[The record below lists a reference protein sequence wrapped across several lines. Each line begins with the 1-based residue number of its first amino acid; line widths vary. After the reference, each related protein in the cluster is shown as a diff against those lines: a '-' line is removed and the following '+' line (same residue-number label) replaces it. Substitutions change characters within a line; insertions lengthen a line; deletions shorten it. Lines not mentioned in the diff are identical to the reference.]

1 MKFAAPIVLALA
13 LFLALIIAP
22 IWFFRPSTESLRDF
36 VIIVYGVL
44 GALLMLILILVGV
57 GIFFSVRELTKAVL
71 RLIDD
76 PIVPAINDVRATV
89 QDLRGSAEFITD
101 TAVSPLIKV
110 VALGRGI
117 RKGMSAASAIARR
130 GRG

>member
-1 MKFAAPIVLALA
+1 MKFAGPAILAVLLLA
-13 LFLALIIAP
+13 ALIVAP
-22 IWFFRPSTESLRDF
+22 LYIFRPSTESLRDF

-44 GALLMLILILVGV
+44 GALLFAILILVAV
-57 GIFFSVRELTKAVL
+57 GILFSIRELTKAVL

-89 QDLRGSAEFITD
+89 QDIRGSAEFVTD